1 MTAFRP
7 RFLLIAVMLILLT
20 NYPLLSISNKVFF
33 VAGIPILYLYL
44 GMIWLLGI
52 GLLYFTG
59 RRLPKEV
66 DE

>member
-20 NYPLLSISNKVFF
+20 NYPLLSISNKAVFI
-33 VAGIPILYLYL
+33 AGIPVLYAYL
-44 GMIWLLGI
+44 GLVWLIGI

-59 RRLPKEV
+59 RKLPKEV